1 MGAMSKLGGLL
12 ETGMDGVEKDIGR
25 AVDLY
30 SRAIS
35 EGNDTRAM
43 FRLGS
48 LLSRGGEGVE
58 VDIGCALDLLNAS
71 NGWWRFGSKKK
82 AFRFASH
89 E

>member
-1 MGAMSKLGGLL
+1 MG
-12 ETGMDGVEKDIGR
+12 GVEKDLGR

-35 EGNDTRAM
+35 EGKDTRAM

-58 VDIGCALDLLNAS
+58 VEIGRALDLLTQAAD
-71 NGWWRFGSKKK
+71 GGDLEAR
-82 AFRFASH
+82 RRLPICRP
-89 E
+89 